1 MVTLRLYLNSMRKE
15 YGLWIMLLPVVR
27 QLILFL
33 DVLFFLTPA
42 VNNNYKS
49 RFLYMTST
57 DRPLHAATP
66 RMLNFT
72 RYVNFYISLY
82 S

>member
-33 DVLFFLTPA
+33 DVLFFPNAGCEQQL
-42 VNNNYKS
+42 
-49 RFLYMTST
+49 
-57 DRPLHAATP
+57 
-66 RMLNFT
+66 
-72 RYVNFYISLY
+72 
-82 S
+82 

>member
-1 MVTLRLYLNSMRKE
+1 MDS
-15 YGLWIMLLPVVR
+15 GLCCCPLLDNY
-27 QLILFL
+27 LILFL

-72 RYVNFYISLY
+72 SYVNFYISLY